1 MSMGIKIRI
10 LGEGVFEVEGA
21 RKIFELE
28 KELRET
34 LEDEGEFRR
43 KYRELLNEIRKGR
56 RVEGRADFV
65 LPPENLRIDDARRL
79 FKDGIFREDLFSG
92 LL

>member
-1 MSMGIKIRI
+1 MEIKIRI
-10 LGEGVFEVEGA
+10 LGEGVFEVDGL
-21 RKIFELE
+21 RKILE
-28 KELRET
+28 IERELREA
-34 LEDEGEFRR
+34 LEDEEEFRR
-43 KYRELLNEIRKGR
+43 KYGELLDEIRKGR
-56 RVEGRADFV
+56 KVEEKADFV